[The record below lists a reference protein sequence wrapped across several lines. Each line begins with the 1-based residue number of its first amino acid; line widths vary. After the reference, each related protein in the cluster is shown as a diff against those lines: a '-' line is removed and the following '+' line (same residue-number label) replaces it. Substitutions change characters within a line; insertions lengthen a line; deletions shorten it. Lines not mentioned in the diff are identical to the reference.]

1 MSDLLGLPPPVE
13 RPARMPGEDKM
24 AYYRRSV
31 VSMGRYDPLAFAEMA
46 WPWRRRGT
54 HLEGDDLREWQRWV
68 MGAMTKHLLI
78 PETRHTPL
86 FLAVASGHGIGKSAC
101 IGMLSSWALSC
112 YDRPRIL
119 VTANT
124 ENQLRTKTSPEIG
137 QWVKSSL
144 FGDQFDVDTLSVR
157 LRTNPDQHRLDLTPW
172 SETNTEAFQ
181 GLHAKGRLVMVI
193 FDEASGIPPK
203 IWEVIYGALT
213 DADTVLIFIAF
224 GNPTQAVGPFRDCFG
239 KDRARWTTWNIDS
252 RTVEG
257 TNTAALQAIVDKYG
271 EDSDVARYRVRG
283 LFPRTSNRQMVPEHL
298 IDAAVGRHYRKDQYD
313 FAPVILSCDPAWTGD
328 DELVIGMRQ
337 GLVYKQLE
345 VIPRNDNDMEIGA
358 KLANYE
364 VTLKADAVFIDQ
376 GYGTGIVS
384 FGRNMGRSWQLIP
397 FGGAASKPGYRNKR
411 AEMYSDLVEW
421 LRAGGALPVDQK
433 LRDDLAGIE
442 TKPTPDGTIQLLSKE
457 EMRAKG
463 LPSPDR
469 ADALALSFAFP
480 VVKREYPLSPAS
492 GRQGHSVRVREPYH
506 HDPFS

>member
-1 MSDLLGLPPPVE
+1 MARDDLPPPVPMPP
-13 RPARMPGEDKM
+13 RQPGEDKL
-24 AYYRRSV
+24 AYYRRLTV
-31 VSMGRYDPLAFAEMA
+31 TVGRYDPISFAELA
-46 WPWRRRGT
+46 WPWRRKGS
-54 HLEGDDLREWQRWV
+54 HLETDDLRAWQEDV
-68 MGAMTKHLLI
+68 MGEMTKHLMN
-78 PETRHTPL
+78 PETRHSPL

-101 IGMLSSWALSC
+101 IGMLSTWALSC

-137 QWVKSSL
+137 QWVKTSL
-144 FGDQFDVDTLSVR
+144 FEDQFDVDTLSIR
-157 LRTNPDQHRLDLTPW
+157 LKANPDQHRIDLTPW
-172 SETNTEAFQ
+172 SENNTEAFQ

-203 IWEVIYGALT
+203 IWEVVYGALT

-224 GNPTQAVGPFRDCFG
+224 GNPTQAVGPFRDCFT
-239 KDRARWTTWNIDS
+239 KDRNRWKTWHIDS

-257 TNTAALQAIVDKYG
+257 TNKKALQDLVDKYG

-283 LFPRTSNRQMVPEHL
+283 LFPRTSNRQMVPEYL
-298 IDAAVGRHYRKDQYD
+298 IDAAMGKHYRKDQYD
-313 FAPVILSCDPAWTGD
+313 FAPSILTCDPAWTGD
-328 DELVIGMRQ
+328 DELVIGLRQ

-345 VIPRNDNDMEIGA
+345 VIPRNDNDGEVAM

-364 VTLKADAVFIDQ
+364 VVHNCDAVFIDQ
-376 GYGTGIVS
+376 GWGTGIYS
-384 FGRNMGRSWQLIP
+384 FGLQIGRSWMLVP
-397 FGGAASKPGYRNKR
+397 FSGAASKPGYRNKR
-411 AEMYSDLVEW
+411 AEMYADLVEW
-421 LRAGGALPVDQK
+421 LREGGALPVDQK

-442 TKPTPDGTIQLLSKE
+442 TKPTPDGTIQLMSKE
-457 EMRAKG
+457 DMKTKG

-480 VVKREYPLSPAS
+480 VVKRQTPISSSAR
-492 GRQGHSVRVREPYH
+492 RQGLRDQVKASYR